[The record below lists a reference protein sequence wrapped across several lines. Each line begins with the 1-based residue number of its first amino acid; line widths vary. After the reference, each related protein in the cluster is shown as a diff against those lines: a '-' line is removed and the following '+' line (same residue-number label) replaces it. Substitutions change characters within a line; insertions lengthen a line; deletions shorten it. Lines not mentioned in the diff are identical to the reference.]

1 MALEEQITSDLK
13 AAMKARDTARTSCL
27 RMLKTAL
34 KNRQV
39 EKREKLEEAEV
50 QEVISS
56 LIKKGKQAAEEFRKG
71 GRDNLAA
78 KEESEIA
85 IYFQYLP
92 EQITPSEIEKILKDI
107 ITESGAEGMG
117 DLGNVMKKAMA
128 QLAGKAQGKEVNE
141 IARRLL
147 G

>member
-1 MALEEQITSDLK
+1 MTLEEKITDDLK
-13 AAMKARDTARTSCL
+13 AAMKARDTTRTSCL

-39 EKREKLEEAEV
+39 EKRDTLRDEEV
-50 QEVISS
+50 QETISS
-56 LIKKGKQAAEEFRKG
+56 LIKKGKQAAEEFKKG

-78 KEESEIA
+78 KEEAEIA
-85 IYFQYLP
+85 IYFEYLP
-92 EQITPSEIEKILKDI
+92 EQVTPKEIEKILQDI
-107 ITESGAEGMG
+107 IAEMGAQGPG
-117 DLGNVMKKAMA
+117 DLGKVMKQAMV
-128 QLAGKAQGKEVNE
+128 QLAGKAQGKEVNG